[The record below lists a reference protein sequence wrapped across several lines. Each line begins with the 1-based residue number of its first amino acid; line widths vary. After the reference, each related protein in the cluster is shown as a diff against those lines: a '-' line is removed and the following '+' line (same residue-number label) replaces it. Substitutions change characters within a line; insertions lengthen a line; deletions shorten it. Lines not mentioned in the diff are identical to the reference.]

1 MPDSLSRTFSKFIC
15 NLAYDNLPPE
25 VVDKVKA
32 SLLHAS
38 VVSLVGSETHHGKAA
53 INLAKA
59 EESNPAGAT
68 ILADGGRASRC
79 GAAFANSKLM
89 HVTNQSDS
97 YRMLIHPGPC
107 VIPAALATAELGGN
121 TGKEFLTAMA
131 AAYEVEARI
140 AGDFIPSTQA
150 RGFRSSPVYGTLGA
164 AVATGKLL
172 RLSEDRMVTAIAL
185 ACTFTGGT
193 TQGPSGGGQEMLYH
207 EPNATRNGIMAALL
221 AQEDVRG
228 SEASLEGDAGF
239 YNAFTGNN
247 RGELSYVFPSEP
259 HGRTSN
265 RVELSSVVAG
275 LGSRWEL
282 MHVTPKMYPTAGYNC
297 PVIDLMTQ
305 IRARHHLS
313 SKDVQRITVDM
324 NWLETTYPSPA
335 FPSPQRSSPGVG
347 TTHYFAAYTFVH
359 GSYPPLTR
367 RVDPQDRLGDRANDP
382 LPGLPAKAGNPPGAG
397 RDREVM
403 DLLKKV
409 EVIGHK
415 DRRAFAPR
423 ISIQMVD
430 GTAYQG
436 ECQGN
441 EMEWGLDTE
450 TRRISEWFPDMPWP
464 REQLQA
470 IVDTV
475 SALEDLPRINPLIQ
489 LCVRQD
495 TARPPAS
502 FDEHEL
508 PRSGD
513 GGVGA

>member
-1 MPDSLSRTFSKFIC
+1 MPDSLSRTFSKFLS
-15 NLAYDNLPPE
+15 NLTYDNLPPE

-32 SLLHAS
+32 SLLHAA
-38 VVSLVGSETHHGKAA
+38 VVSLVGAETHHGKAA
-53 INLAKA
+53 ISLAKA
-59 EESNPAGAT
+59 EEGNPAGAT
-68 ILADGGRASRC
+68 ILADGSRASRC

-107 VIPAALATAELGGN
+107 VIPSALATAELGGN
-121 TGKEFLTAMA
+121 TGKEFITAMA

-172 RLSEDRMVTAIAL
+172 RLNEDRMVTAIAL

-247 RGELSYVFPSEP
+247 RGELSYVFQGP
-259 HGRTSN
+259 N
-265 RVELSSVVAG
+265 RIELSSVVAG

-305 IRARHHLS
+305 VRARHQLS
-313 SKDVQRITVDM
+313 SRDVQRITVDM

-335 FPSPQRSSPGVG
+335 FPSPQRSAPGVG

-359 GSYPPLTR
+359 GSYPPLMR
-367 RVDPQDRLGDRANDP
+367 RIDPQDRPSGQSTD
-382 LPGLPAKAGNPPGAG
+382 

-415 DRRAFAPR
+415 DRPAFAPR

-436 ECQGN
+436 EYQGN

-450 TRRISEWFPDMPWP
+450 TNRISEWFPDMPWP
-464 REQLQA
+464 GQQLQA

-475 SALEDLPRINPLIQ
+475 STLEDLPRINPLIQ

-495 TARPPAS
+495 VARPQAG
-502 FDEHEL
+502 FDHHEHPEG
-508 PRSGD
+508 GD
-513 GGVGA
+513 DGIGA

>member
-1 MPDSLSRTFSKFIC
+1 MPDSLSRTFSKFLC
-15 NLAYDNLPPE
+15 NLTYDDMPPE
-25 VVDKVKA
+25 VVDKVKT
-32 SLLHAS
+32 SLLHAA
-38 VVSLVGSETHHGKAA
+38 VVSLVGAETHHGKAA
-53 INLAKA
+53 ISLAKA

-107 VIPAALATAELGGN
+107 VIPSALATAELGGN

-172 RLSEDRMVTAIAL
+172 RLTEDRMVTAIAL

-193 TQGPSGGGQEMLYH
+193 TQGPSAGGQEMLYH

-247 RGELSYVFPSEP
+247 RGELSYVFQGP
-259 HGRTSN
+259 N

-305 IRARHHLS
+305 IRARHQLAS
-313 SKDVQRITVDM
+313 RDVQRITIDM
-324 NWLETTYPSPA
+324 NWLETTYPSR
-335 FPSPQRSSPGVG
+335 PSPARSAVRREW
-347 TTHYFAAYTFVH
+347 A
-359 GSYPPLTR
+359 PPITSRLTLSSTG
-367 RVDPQDRLGDRANDP
+367 P
-382 LPGLPAKAGNPPGAG
+382 
-397 RDREVM
+397 
-403 DLLKKV
+403 
-409 EVIGHK
+409 I
-415 DRRAFAPR
+415 
-423 ISIQMVD
+423 
-430 GTAYQG
+430 
-436 ECQGN
+436 
-441 EMEWGLDTE
+441 
-450 TRRISEWFPDMPWP
+450 
-464 REQLQA
+464 
-470 IVDTV
+470 
-475 SALEDLPRINPLIQ
+475 
-489 LCVRQD
+489 
-495 TARPPAS
+495 RP
-502 FDEHEL
+502 
-508 PRSGD
+508 
-513 GGVGA
+513 

>member
-1 MPDSLSRTFSKFIC
+1 MPDSLSRTFSKFLC
-15 NLAYDNLPPE
+15 NLTYDDLPPQ

-32 SLLHAS
+32 SLLHAA
-38 VVSLVGSETHHGKAA
+38 VVSLVGAETHHGKAA

-107 VIPAALATAELGGN
+107 VIPSALATAELGGN

-172 RLSEDRMVTAIAL
+172 RLPEDRMVTAIAL

-247 RGELSYVFPSEP
+247 RGELSYVFQDLVPTGFPPSRLSREGGP
-259 HGRTSN
+259 N

-305 IRARHHLS
+305 IRARHQLS

-367 RVDPQDRLGDRANDP
+367 RIDPQDQPSGQSTD
-382 LPGLPAKAGNPPGAG
+382 

-409 EVIGHK
+409 EVVGHK

-436 ECQGN
+436 ESQGN

-450 TRRISEWFPDMPWP
+450 TSRISEWFPDMSWP

-475 SALEDLPRINPLIQ
+475 YTLEDLPRINPLIQ
-489 LCVRQD
+489 LCVRQEA
-495 TARPPAS
+495 ARPPAD
-502 FDEHEL
+502 FDEYE
-508 PRSGD
+508 PPKGGD
-513 GGVGA
+513 DAVGA

>member
-1 MPDSLSRTFSKFIC
+1 MPDSLSRTFSKFVC

-32 SLLHAS
+32 SLLHAA
-38 VVSLVGSETHHGKAA
+38 VVSLVGAETHHGKAA
-53 INLAKA
+53 ISLTKA

-121 TGKEFLTAMA
+121 TAKEFLTAMA

-172 RLSEDRMVTAIAL
+172 QLTEDRMVTAIAL

-247 RGELSYVFPSEP
+247 RGELSYVYSKAPTVSSFP
-259 HGRTSN
+259 
-265 RVELSSVVAG
+265 A
-275 LGSRWEL
+275 W
-282 MHVTPKMYPTAGYNC
+282 
-297 PVIDLMTQ
+297 
-305 IRARHHLS
+305 
-313 SKDVQRITVDM
+313 
-324 NWLETTYPSPA
+324 
-335 FPSPQRSSPGVG
+335 
-347 TTHYFAAYTFVH
+347 
-359 GSYPPLTR
+359 
-367 RVDPQDRLGDRANDP
+367 
-382 LPGLPAKAGNPPGAG
+382 LPGWAPGG
-397 RDREVM
+397 
-403 DLLKKV
+403 
-409 EVIGHK
+409 
-415 DRRAFAPR
+415 
-423 ISIQMVD
+423 S
-430 GTAYQG
+430 
-436 ECQGN
+436 
-441 EMEWGLDTE
+441 
-450 TRRISEWFPDMPWP
+450 
-464 REQLQA
+464 
-470 IVDTV
+470 
-475 SALEDLPRINPLIQ
+475 
-489 LCVRQD
+489 
-495 TARPPAS
+495 
-502 FDEHEL
+502 
-508 PRSGD
+508 
-513 GGVGA
+513 